1 MTMTVM
7 GQIEYL
13 CTQTDEQVIK
23 DIIQKHFGPTFSYYT
38 PNNSLKRQQCK
49 LPHEITGSLRY
60 TISNISDSD
69 EIFGQMKSQQ
79 DTENGHETLVSFI
92 GTFETLDYTEI
103 TKWILEQNDVI
114 DGEIQL
120 NVENKSFVIE
130 DDNLPNPITITSR
143 WS

>member
-1 MTMTVM
+1 
-7 GQIEYL
+7 
-13 CTQTDEQVIK
+13 
-23 DIIQKHFGPTFSYYT
+23 
-38 PNNSLKRQQCK
+38 
-49 LPHEITGSLRY
+49 
-60 TISNISDSD
+60 
-69 EIFGQMKSQQ
+69 MKSQQ